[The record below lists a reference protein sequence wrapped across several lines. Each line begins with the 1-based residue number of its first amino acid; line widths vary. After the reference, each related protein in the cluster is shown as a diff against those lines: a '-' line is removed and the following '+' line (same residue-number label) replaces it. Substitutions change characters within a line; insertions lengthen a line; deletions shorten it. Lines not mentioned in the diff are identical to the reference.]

1 MAAEAH
7 AAPAGQGLVKQR
19 AHLVLAEGVVRYV
32 LGLCSA
38 AVPQQPAD
46 PCRRW
51 SPQLRLGVVLGLVAP
66 VLDKFRGLRRRAR
79 GARRRSGE
87 GGAMTRRRQPT
98 RAGVREGPSSS
109 PSAPSAGATPR
120 RGPPPAPPAGGP
132 TLSRPRAQNAVAWPS
147 PLPPPRLR
155 PCAPQPPWTRL
166 IKGGCAPESNH
177 ELAPRPSPQ
186 TRPTLPLRCRKL
198 GTPSPPGCW
207 TMTPWRTRPP
217 ERRRRHPRGPRTLS
231 CQVLADQ
238 HAWWKWRSAA
248 ARRSTGLS
256 VCLWGTPRAS
266 ARACAGIH
274 VRCVC
279 VWCRGDRHPV
289 AAQGPAKTRRA
300 RDRDP
305 GRVQAIHVRLF

>member
-87 GGAMTRRRQPT
+87 SGAMTRRRQPT

-132 TLSRPRAQNAVAWPS
+132 TLSRPRAQNAVACRPHC
-147 PLPPPRLR
+147 PLRVSAR
-155 PCAPQPPWTRL
+155 VRRSRHGRARL

-177 ELAPRPSPQ
+177 ELLDSPQ
-186 TRPTLPLRCRKL
+186 TRPTLPCDA
-198 GTPSPPGCW
+198 GS
-207 TMTPWRTRPP
+207 
-217 ERRRRHPRGPRTLS
+217 S
-231 CQVLADQ
+231 
-238 HAWWKWRSAA
+238 
-248 ARRSTGLS
+248 ARRVL
-256 VCLWGTPRAS
+256 RA
-266 ARACAGIH
+266 AG
-274 VRCVC
+274 
-279 VWCRGDRHPV
+279 
-289 AAQGPAKTRRA
+289 Q
-300 RDRDP
+300 
-305 GRVQAIHVRLF
+305 

>member
-51 SPQLRLGVVLGLVAP
+51 SPQLGLRVGFRLVAP

-87 GGAMTRRRQPT
+87 SGAMTRRRQPT

-155 PCAPQPPWTRL
+155 PCAPQPPWTSKVDQRRL
-166 IKGGCAPESNH
+166 RSRVQ
-177 ELAPRPSPQ
+177 PRTS
-186 TRPTLPLRCRKL
+186 
-198 GTPSPPGCW
+198 
-207 TMTPWRTRPP
+207 RPP
-217 ERRRRHPRGPRTLS
+217 HKR
-231 CQVLADQ
+231 VQ
-238 HAWWKWRSAA
+238 HSPGDAGSS
-248 ARRSTGLS
+248 ARRVL
-256 VCLWGTPRAS
+256 RA
-266 ARACAGIH
+266 AG
-274 VRCVC
+274 
-279 VWCRGDRHPV
+279 
-289 AAQGPAKTRRA
+289 Q
-300 RDRDP
+300 
-305 GRVQAIHVRLF
+305 